1 MAYDWKSKISNT
13 GMLRFCSNVPTT
25 PDKQKNESSVLK
37 KSLVIQK
44 DSLDTV
50 ASGKDDDVKVSET
63 IISATT
69 ESEGSESKRLMPPLE
84 ESKLCSSGF
93 ATKRT
98 SSQAGLLS
106 PREKHPS
113 PSSKNQKKCSTPNN
127 QRMISDFF
135 KKWLYFSTS
144 ERQSIRCSCID
155 SPSTYSQP
163 GKNTLSS
170 VSLHKIIWIFKNM
183 SFTHVS

>member
-69 ESEGSESKRLMPPLE
+69 ESEGSES
-84 ESKLCSSGF
+84 
-93 ATKRT
+93 
-98 SSQAGLLS
+98 
-106 PREKHPS
+106 
-113 PSSKNQKKCSTPNN
+113 
-127 QRMISDFF
+127 
-135 KKWLYFSTS
+135 
-144 ERQSIRCSCID
+144 
-155 SPSTYSQP
+155 
-163 GKNTLSS
+163 
-170 VSLHKIIWIFKNM
+170 
-183 SFTHVS
+183 